1 MVRPYLNKNEEN
13 SIIMTIA
20 GYTVILGSSRL
31 LEPVWGQLEFGIF
44 FGMRFQI

>member
-1 MVRPYLNKNEEN
+1 MAEHYFEHEKEN

-44 FGMRFQI
+44 FGT